1 MKSKKPLKN
10 NSFKYTFYW
19 GLFIIFILGSVLLL
33 IGINVYNAVTPKFKK
48 DKLEI
53 YIDDVE
59 PEKQIIYDTVYV
71 DKPIVKINNT
81 PKNVTI
87 VNPKTLPVT
96 QSKKDTNNVTK
107 SIITDTIN

>member
-1 MKSKKPLKN
+1 MKKN
-10 NSFKYTFYW
+10 NSFKMTFYL
-19 GLFIIFILGSVLLL
+19 GLTIIVLAVSFLTL
-33 IGINVYNAVTPKFKK
+33 IAINIYDALTPKFKK

-53 YIDDVE
+53 YIDDVK
-59 PEKQIIYDTVYV
+59 PEKEIVRDTIYI
-71 DKPIVKINNT
+71 DKPRVKSNDT